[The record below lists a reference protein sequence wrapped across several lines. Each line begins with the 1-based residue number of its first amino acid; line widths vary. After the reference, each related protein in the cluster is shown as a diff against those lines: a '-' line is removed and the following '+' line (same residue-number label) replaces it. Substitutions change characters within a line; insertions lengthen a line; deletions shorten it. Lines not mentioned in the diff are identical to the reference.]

1 MYRFTDSLPF
11 EDALRLT
18 LLMYYENKAES
29 EPLPCDRNRR

>member
-18 LLMYYENKAES
+18 LLMYENKAES